1 MELCWYDGEYYTD
14 GRIPITVNDPG
25 LLFGATVFST
35 LRVYGG
41 DLNDP
46 RTAWPAHRQRL
57 ETTIA
62 RFGWHQP
69 NWDYIDQGLGELIPH
84 YPILRVTIFPGG
96 RELVTGRD
104 LPQDLDALQRQG
116 ITAWVAPPDRH
127 ARLFAA
133 DKTGNYLGAWLALQT
148 ARSQGSGEAILID
161 DAGRWLETSTGNLWG
176 YRDCTWYTPPIDGSI
191 LPGIARQRI
200 LEVLRSPAIATQL
213 TVNDQQYWTPDFYQ
227 SLEFVAYSNSVVEVV
242 PIVTVRFGVSH
253 EQTRTLTFSIPTD
266 RSPLNSLRL
275 AFDASPAADE
285 VLESPLESPLEL
297 PSDGQMN

>member
-14 GRIPITVNDPG
+14 GRIPIAVNDPG

-57 ETTIA
+57 ETTIT

-104 LPQDLDALQRQG
+104 LPQDLDTLQCRG
-116 ITAWVAPPDRH
+116 ITAWIAPPDRH

-148 ARSQGSGEAILID
+148 ARSQGAGEAILMN
-161 DAGRWLETSTGNLWG
+161 DAGHWLETSTGNLWG
-176 YRDCTWYTPPIDGSI
+176 YRDRTWYTPPINGSI

-200 LEVLRSPAIATQL
+200 LAALRSPAIGSEIA
-213 TVNDQQYWTPDFYQ
+213 VNDQQAWTP
-227 SLEFVAYSNSVVEVV
+227 EFGYSWEFLAYSNSVVEVV
-242 PIVTVRFGVSH
+242 PIVAVRHDFAPNDA
-253 EQTRTLTFSIPTD
+253 RTLTF
-266 RSPLNSLRL
+266 PLTRNQAPLKALRR
-275 AFDASPAADE
+275 AFD
-285 VLESPLESPLEL
+285 
-297 PSDGQMN
+297 PSFVDNDTL